1 MHATKERVFP
11 LRELNNYNPSLK
23 KKNLTIKG
31 LHKTNKRR
39 KQQSQQQYS
48 SQTSFSSSIGSSSS
62 SSSSSFSVSSSSF
75 PTSSS
80 VSSSFL
86 IGCSSCLISTQ
97 EKNQRVKY
105 RDLHNLLHGHVEG
118 GVESRIERNSNQHEC
133 EDFVMQNLCMGSKK
147 ILEP

>member
-48 SQTSFSSSIGSSSS
+48 SQTSFSSLLG
-62 SSSSSFSVSSSSF
+62 SSSSFSALSSL
-75 PTSSS
+75 
-80 VSSSFL
+80 FL
-86 IGCSSCLISTQ
+86 VGCSSCLISTQ

-105 RDLHNLLHGHVEG
+105 RGLHNLLRGHVEG
-118 GVESRIERNSNQHEC
+118 GVESRIGRNSNQHEC
-133 EDFVMQNLCMGSKK
+133 EDFVVQKLCMGSKK